1 MISIQPFKSAEEKVE
16 KLYKDFPF
24 EYDRLEI
31 KEDIKEAYSKKR
43 DQYDAYRYLSLCD
56 KTGKDNDKI
65 VLGITDVDLF
75 VPRLNFVFGLAQKNG
90 YGCIISTNRLGEG
103 KILEERISKEAVHEI
118 GHVVGLEHC
127 LNNNCVM
134 YFSNSLLDTDRKT
147 GWFCDDCLN
156 KFNEKHKKRSFG
168 LDGTI

>member
-1 MISIQPFKSAEEKVE
+1 MILIQPFKSTEDKVE
-16 KLYKDFPF
+16 KIYKDFPF
-24 EYDRLEI
+24 KYKELEI
-31 KEDIKEAYSKKR
+31 KEDLKEAYNEKR
-43 DQYDAYRYLSLCD
+43 DQYHAHKYLSLCD
-56 KTGKDNDKI
+56 ETGKKNNKI

-75 VPRLNFVFGLAQKNG
+75 VPELNFVFGLAQKNG

-103 KILEERISKEAVHEI
+103 NKLKERMLKESVHEI

-147 GWFCDDCLN
+147 GWFCDDCLD
-156 KFNEKHKKRSFG
+156 KFKKNNEEKSFG
-168 LDGTI
+168 LDY

>member
-1 MISIQPFKSAEEKVE
+1 MILIQPFESTGSKVE

-24 EYDRLEI
+24 DHEELDM
-31 KEDIKEAYSKKR
+31 KEDIEEAYSEKR
-43 DQYDAYRYLSLCD
+43 DQYDAYEYLSLCD
-56 KTGKDNDKI
+56 KTGKDNNKI

-103 KILEERISKEAVHEI
+103 KLLTERMLKEAVHEI

-134 YFSNSLLDTDRKT
+134 YFSNSLSDTDRKS
-147 GWFCDDCLN
+147 GWFCEDCLE
-156 KFNEKHKKRSFG
+156 KFKERDEKRSLG
-168 LDGTI
+168 LDY